1 MDMSDSF
8 AKRFRAALAKKA
20 QEDLLRTRRIVEDDY
35 AGVLN
40 VDGKAYLNFAAN
52 DYLGLRFDE
61 RVLQPFVEGL
71 SKYGAGSGAS
81 PLVTG
86 HSIEHARLEAWLAE
100 KLGREAVLL
109 FSSGFAANHALC
121 QALLHKDDV
130 VVSDK
135 LMHAS
140 FIEGAM
146 VSEANLKRF
155 AHNDIAHARTLL
167 DGIDSSHAVLLASE
181 GVFSMDGDTAPVAD
195 LVSLAHESNAMLM
208 LDDAHALGVLGD
220 RGLGSVD
227 AFNLTQDDCPVLM
240 GTFGK
245 AVGTSGAFIAGSHEL
260 IDYLVN
266 HAKHYIYSTAMSAAN
281 ARATLASLELIV
293 AGEQRTRLFA
303 NIARF
308 RDGVARHGLPV
319 LASNTAIQPF
329 IIGSADGVL
338 QASDYLRSLGV
349 WVGAIRSPTVPKGS
363 DRLRITLSAVHC
375 DKDIDAL
382 IDALCLLREQEWG

>member
-1 MDMSDSF
+1 MANPF
-8 AKRFRAALAKKA
+8 AQRFRQALDIKH
-20 QEDLLRTRRIVEDDY
+20 QQDLLRTRRIVADDY
-35 AGVLN
+35 AGVLK
-40 VDGKAYLNFAAN
+40 VDGQAYLNFASN

-71 SKYGAGSGAS
+71 SKFGAGSGAS

-86 HSIEHARLEAWLAE
+86 HSIEHARLESWLAD

-121 QALLHKDDV
+121 QALLQKDDV

-146 VSEANLKRF
+146 VSDATLKRF
-155 AHNDIAHARTLL
+155 KHNDVVHAHSLLQGIA
-167 DGIDSSHAVLLASE
+167 SNSAVFMASE
-181 GVFSMDGDTAPVAD
+181 GVFSMDGDTAPVNE
-195 LVSLAHESNAMLM
+195 LVSLAHQHNALLM

-220 RGLGSVD
+220 NGLGSVD
-227 AFNLTQDDCPVLM
+227 AFGLSQEDCPVVM

-245 AVGTSGAFIAGSHEL
+245 AVGTSGAFIAGSQDL

-281 ARATLASLELIV
+281 ARATLASLELV
-293 AGEQRTRLFA
+293 VSSEQRAKLQS
-303 NIARF
+303 NIQRF

-319 LASNTAIQPF
+319 LESHTAIQPF
-329 IIGSADGVL
+329 IIGTADGVL
-338 QASDYLRSLGV
+338 QASEYLRSLGL

-382 IDALCLLREQEWG
+382 LDALCLLREQGWG

>member
-1 MDMSDSF
+1 MSNPF
-8 AKRFRAALAKKA
+8 EQRFRHALTHKT
-20 QEDLLRTRRIVEDDY
+20 QQDLLRTRYVVEDDY
-35 AGVLN
+35 AGVLKVN
-40 VDGKAYLNFAAN
+40 GTAYLNFASN

-86 HSIEHARLEAWLAE
+86 HSIEHARLESWLAD
-100 KLGREAVLL
+100 KLGRDAVLL

-121 QALLHKDDV
+121 QALLQKNDV

-146 VSEANLKRF
+146 VSEARLKRF
-155 AHNDIAHARTLL
+155 AHNDVAHAQTLL
-167 DGIDSSHAVLLASE
+167 EAIDKDSATLIASE
-181 GVFSMDGDTAPVAD
+181 GVFSMDGDTAPVPE
-195 LVSLAHESNAMLM
+195 LVSLAQEHHAMLM

-220 RGLGSVD
+220 NGLGSVD
-227 AFNLTQDDCPVLM
+227 AFGLTQADCPIVM

-245 AVGTSGAFIAGSHEL
+245 AVGTSGAFIAGSQDL

-281 ARATLASLELIV
+281 ARATLASLALIV
-293 AGEQRTRLFA
+293 AGEQRQRLQS
-303 NIARF
+303 NITRF
-308 RDGVARHGLPV
+308 RKGVARHDLPV
-319 LASNTAIQPF
+319 LASQTAIQPY
-329 IIGSADGVL
+329 IVGSAEGVL
-338 QASDYLRSLGV
+338 QASDYLRALGV

-363 DRLRITLSAVHC
+363 DRLRITLSAVHQ

-382 IDALCLLREQEWG
+382 IDALCLMREQGWG

>member
-1 MDMSDSF
+1 MSNPF
-8 AKRFRAALAKKA
+8 EQRFRHALTHKT
-20 QEDLLRTRRIVEDDY
+20 QQDLLRTRYVVEDDY
-35 AGVLN
+35 AGVLKVN
-40 VDGKAYLNFAAN
+40 GTAYLNFASN

-86 HSIEHARLEAWLAE
+86 HSIEHVRLESWLAD
-100 KLGREAVLL
+100 KLGRDAVLL

-121 QALLHKDDV
+121 QALLQKNDV

-146 VSEANLKRF
+146 VSEARLKRF
-155 AHNDIAHARTLL
+155 AHNDVAHAQTLL
-167 DGIDSSHAVLLASE
+167 EAIDKDSATLIASE
-181 GVFSMDGDTAPVAD
+181 GVFSMDGDTAPVPE
-195 LVSLAHESNAMLM
+195 LVSLAQEHHAMLM
-208 LDDAHALGVLGD
+208 LDEAHALGVLGD
-220 RGLGSVD
+220 NGLGSVD
-227 AFNLTQDDCPVLM
+227 AFGLTQADCPIVM

-245 AVGTSGAFIAGSHEL
+245 AVGTSGAFIAGSQDL

-281 ARATLASLELIV
+281 ARATLASLALIV
-293 AGEQRTRLFA
+293 AGEQRQRLQS
-303 NIARF
+303 NITRF
-308 RDGVARHGLPV
+308 RKGVARHDLPV
-319 LASNTAIQPF
+319 LASQTAIQPY
-329 IIGSADGVL
+329 IIGSAEGVL
-338 QASDYLRSLGV
+338 QASDYLRALGV

-363 DRLRITLSAVHC
+363 DRLRITLSAVHQ

-382 IDALCLLREQEWG
+382 IDALCLMREQGWG

>member
-1 MDMSDSF
+1 MANPF
-8 AKRFRAALAKKA
+8 AQRFRQALDIKH
-20 QEDLLRTRRIVEDDY
+20 QQDLLRTRRIVADDY
-35 AGVLN
+35 AGVLK
-40 VDGKAYLNFAAN
+40 VDGQAYLNFASN

-86 HSIEHARLEAWLAE
+86 HTIEHTRLESWLAD

-121 QALLHKDDV
+121 QALLQKDDV

-146 VSEANLKRF
+146 VSDATLKRF
-155 AHNDIAHARTLL
+155 KHNDVVHAQSLLQGIA
-167 DGIDSSHAVLLASE
+167 SKNAVFMASE
-181 GVFSMDGDTAPVAD
+181 GVFSMDGDTAPVNE
-195 LVSLAHESNAMLM
+195 LVSLAHEHNALLM

-220 RGLGSVD
+220 NGLGSVD
-227 AFNLTQDDCPVLM
+227 AFGLSQEDCPVVM

-245 AVGTSGAFIAGSHEL
+245 AVGTSGAFIAGSQDL

-281 ARATLASLELIV
+281 ARATMASLELIV
-293 AGEQRTRLFA
+293 AGEQRTRLLA
-303 NIARF
+303 NIALF

-319 LASNTAIQPF
+319 LDSNTAIQPF

-382 IDALCLLREQEWG
+382 LDALCLLREQGWG

>member
-1 MDMSDSF
+1 MSNPF
-8 AKRFRAALAKKA
+8 EQRFRHALTHKT
-20 QEDLLRTRRIVEDDY
+20 QQDLLRTRYVAEDDY
-35 AGVLN
+35 AGVLKVN
-40 VDGKAYLNFAAN
+40 GTAYLNFASN

-71 SKYGAGSGAS
+71 SKYGSGSGAS

-121 QALLHKDDV
+121 QALLQKNDV

-146 VSEANLKRF
+146 VSEARLKRF
-155 AHNDIAHARTLL
+155 AHNDVAHAQTLL
-167 DGIDSSHAVLLASE
+167 ASVGQNSAVLLASE
-181 GVFSMDGDTAPVAD
+181 GVFSMDGDTAPVPE
-195 LVSLAHESNAMLM
+195 LVSLAQAHHAMLM
-208 LDDAHALGVLGD
+208 LDDAHALGVLGEQ
-220 RGLGSVD
+220 GLGSVD
-227 AFNLTQDDCPVLM
+227 AFGLTQADCPIVM

-245 AVGTSGAFIAGSHEL
+245 AVGTSGAFIAGSQDL

-281 ARATLASLELIV
+281 ARATLASLALIV
-293 AGEQRTRLFA
+293 AGEQRQRLQS

-308 RDGVARHGLPV
+308 RQGVARHDLPV
-319 LASNTAIQPF
+319 LASQTAIQPY
-329 IIGSADGVL
+329 IIGSAESVL
-338 QASDYLRSLGV
+338 QASDYLRALGV

-363 DRLRITLSAVHC
+363 DRLRITLSAVHQ

-382 IDALCLLREQEWG
+382 IDALCLMREQGWG

>member
-1 MDMSDSF
+1 MSNPF
-8 AKRFRAALAKKA
+8 EQRFRHALTHKT
-20 QEDLLRTRRIVEDDY
+20 QQDLLRTRYVAEDDY
-35 AGVLN
+35 AGVLKVN
-40 VDGKAYLNFAAN
+40 GTAYLNFASN

-71 SKYGAGSGAS
+71 SKYGSGSGAS

-121 QALLHKDDV
+121 QALLQKNDV

-146 VSEANLKRF
+146 VSEARLKRF
-155 AHNDIAHARTLL
+155 AHNDVAHAQTLL
-167 DGIDSSHAVLLASE
+167 EAIDKDSATLIASE
-181 GVFSMDGDTAPVAD
+181 GVFSMDGDTAPVPE
-195 LVSLAHESNAMLM
+195 LVSLAQEHHAMLM

-220 RGLGSVD
+220 NGLGSVD
-227 AFNLTQDDCPVLM
+227 AFGLTQADCPIVM

-245 AVGTSGAFIAGSHEL
+245 AVGTSGAFIAGSQDL

-281 ARATLASLELIV
+281 ARATLASLALIV
-293 AGEQRTRLFA
+293 AGEQRQRLQS
-303 NIARF
+303 NITRF
-308 RDGVARHGLPV
+308 RKGVARHDLPV
-319 LASNTAIQPF
+319 LASQTAIQPY
-329 IIGSADGVL
+329 IVGSAEGVL
-338 QASDYLRSLGV
+338 QASDYLRALGV

-363 DRLRITLSAVHC
+363 DRLRITLSAVHQ

-382 IDALCLLREQEWG
+382 IDALCLMREQGWG

>member
-1 MDMSDSF
+1 MDMSDPF
-8 AKRFRAALAKKA
+8 AKRFRAALASKA

-86 HSIEHARLEAWLAE
+86 HSIEHARLESWLAE

-130 VVSDK
+130 VLSDK

-146 VSEANLKRF
+146 VSEAKLKRF
-155 AHNDIAHARTLL
+155 AHNDVKHARTLL
-167 DGIDSSHAVLLASE
+167 DGIDSSPAVLLASE
-181 GVFSMDGDTAPVAD
+181 GVFSMDGDTAPVAE
-195 LVSLAHESNAMLM
+195 LVSLAQASNAMLM
-208 LDDAHALGVLGD
+208 LDDAHAFGVLGD
-220 RGLGSVD
+220 SGLGSVD
-227 AFNLTQDDCPVLM
+227 AFHLTQDDCPVLM

-245 AVGTSGAFIAGSHEL
+245 AVGTSGAFIAGSHDL

-281 ARATLASLELIV
+281 AWATLASLELIV

-319 LASNTAIQPF
+319 LDSNTAIQPF

-349 WVGAIRSPTVPKGS
+349 WAGAIRSPTVPKGS

-382 IDALCLLREQEWG
+382 IDALCLMREQGWG

>member
-1 MDMSDSF
+1 MSNPF
-8 AKRFRAALAKKA
+8 EQRFRHALTHKT
-20 QEDLLRTRRIVEDDY
+20 QQDLLRTRYVAEDDY
-35 AGVLN
+35 AGVLKVN
-40 VDGKAYLNFAAN
+40 GTAYLNFASN

-86 HSIEHARLEAWLAE
+86 HSIEHARLESWLAD
-100 KLGREAVLL
+100 KLGRNAVLL

-121 QALLHKDDV
+121 QALLQKNDV

-146 VSEANLKRF
+146 VSEARLKRF
-155 AHNDIAHARTLL
+155 AHNDVAHAQTLL
-167 DGIDSSHAVLLASE
+167 EAIDKDSATLIASE
-181 GVFSMDGDTAPVAD
+181 GVFSMDGDTAPVPE
-195 LVSLAHESNAMLM
+195 LVSLAQEHHAMLM

-220 RGLGSVD
+220 NGLGSVD
-227 AFNLTQDDCPVLM
+227 AFGLTQADCPIVM

-245 AVGTSGAFIAGSHEL
+245 AVGTSGAFIAGSQDL

-281 ARATLASLELIV
+281 ARATLASLALIV
-293 AGEQRTRLFA
+293 AGEQRQRLQS
-303 NIARF
+303 NITRF
-308 RDGVARHGLPV
+308 RKGVARHDLPV
-319 LASNTAIQPF
+319 LASQTAIQPY
-329 IIGSADGVL
+329 IVGSAEGVL
-338 QASDYLRSLGV
+338 QASNYLRALGV

-363 DRLRITLSAVHC
+363 DRLRITLSAVHQ

-382 IDALCLLREQEWG
+382 IDALCLMREQGWG

>member
-1 MDMSDSF
+1 MSDSF
-8 AKRFRAALAKKA
+8 ATRFRAALAIKA

-121 QALLHKDDV
+121 QALLQKDDV

-146 VSEANLKRF
+146 VSEAKLKRF
-155 AHNDIAHARTLL
+155 AHNDVKHAKTLL
-167 DGIDSSHAVLLASE
+167 EGIDSNHAVLLASE
-181 GVFSMDGDTAPVAD
+181 GVFSMDGDTAPVAE
-195 LVSLAHESNAMLM
+195 LVSLAQESNAMLM
-208 LDDAHALGVLGD
+208 LDDAHAFGVLGES
-220 RGLGSVD
+220 GLGSVD
-227 AFNLTQDDCPVLM
+227 AFGLSQEDCPVLM

-245 AVGTSGAFIAGSHEL
+245 AVGTSGAFIAGSHDL

-293 AGEQRTRLFA
+293 AGEQRTRLLA

-319 LASNTAIQPF
+319 LDSNTAIQPF

-382 IDALCLLREQEWG
+382 IDALCLLREQGWG

>member
-1 MDMSDSF
+1 MSNPF
-8 AKRFRAALAKKA
+8 EQRFRHALTHKT
-20 QEDLLRTRRIVEDDY
+20 QQDLLRTRYVAEDDY
-35 AGVLN
+35 AGVLKVN
-40 VDGKAYLNFAAN
+40 GTAYLNFASN

-71 SKYGAGSGAS
+71 SKYGSGSGAS

-121 QALLHKDDV
+121 QALLQKNDV

-146 VSEANLKRF
+146 VSEARLKRF
-155 AHNDIAHARTLL
+155 AHNDVAHAQTLL
-167 DGIDSSHAVLLASE
+167 EAIDKDSATLIASE
-181 GVFSMDGDTAPVAD
+181 GVFSMDGDTAPVPE
-195 LVSLAHESNAMLM
+195 LVSLAQEHHAMLM

-220 RGLGSVD
+220 NGLGSVD
-227 AFNLTQDDCPVLM
+227 AFGLTQADCPIVM

-245 AVGTSGAFIAGSHEL
+245 AVGTSGAFIAGSQDL

-281 ARATLASLELIV
+281 ARATLASLALIV
-293 AGEQRTRLFA
+293 AGEQRQRLQS
-303 NIARF
+303 NITRF
-308 RDGVARHGLPV
+308 RKGVARHDLPV
-319 LASNTAIQPF
+319 LASQTAIQPY
-329 IIGSADGVL
+329 IVGSAEGVL
-338 QASDYLRSLGV
+338 QASNYLRALGV

-363 DRLRITLSAVHC
+363 DRLRITLSAVHQ

-382 IDALCLLREQEWG
+382 IDALCLMREQGWG

>member
-1 MDMSDSF
+1 MTH
-8 AKRFRAALAKKA
+8 KT
-20 QEDLLRTRRIVEDDY
+20 QQDLLRTRYVAEDDY
-35 AGVLN
+35 AGVLKVN
-40 VDGKAYLNFAAN
+40 GTAYLNFASN

-71 SKYGAGSGAS
+71 SKYGSGSGAS

-121 QALLHKDDV
+121 QALLQKNDV

-146 VSEANLKRF
+146 VSEARLKRF
-155 AHNDIAHARTLL
+155 AHNDVAHAQTLL
-167 DGIDSSHAVLLASE
+167 ASVGQNSAVLLASE
-181 GVFSMDGDTAPVAD
+181 GVFSMDGDTAPVPE
-195 LVSLAHESNAMLM
+195 LVSLAQAHHAMLM
-208 LDDAHALGVLGD
+208 LDDAHALGVLGEQ
-220 RGLGSVD
+220 GLGSVD
-227 AFNLTQDDCPVLM
+227 AFELTQADCPIVM

-245 AVGTSGAFIAGSHEL
+245 AVGTSGAFIAGSQDL

-281 ARATLASLELIV
+281 ARATLASLALIV
-293 AGEQRTRLFA
+293 AGEQRQRLQS

-308 RDGVARHGLPV
+308 RQGVARHDLPV
-319 LASNTAIQPF
+319 LASQTAIQPY
-329 IIGSADGVL
+329 IIGSAESVL
-338 QASDYLRSLGV
+338 QASDYLRALGV

-363 DRLRITLSAVHC
+363 DRLRITLSAVHQ

-382 IDALCLLREQEWG
+382 IDALCLMREQGWG

>member
-1 MDMSDSF
+1 MSNPF
-8 AKRFRAALAKKA
+8 EQRFRHALTHKT
-20 QEDLLRTRRIVEDDY
+20 QQDLLRTRYVAEDDY
-35 AGVLN
+35 AGVLKVN
-40 VDGKAYLNFAAN
+40 GTAYLNFASN

-86 HSIEHARLEAWLAE
+86 HSIEHARLESWLAD
-100 KLGREAVLL
+100 KLGRDAVLL

-121 QALLHKDDV
+121 QALLQKNDV

-146 VSEANLKRF
+146 VSEARLKRF
-155 AHNDIAHARTLL
+155 AHNDVAHAQTLL
-167 DGIDSSHAVLLASE
+167 EAIDKDSATLIASE
-181 GVFSMDGDTAPVAD
+181 GVFSMDGDTAPVPE
-195 LVSLAHESNAMLM
+195 LVSLAQEHHAMLM

-220 RGLGSVD
+220 NGLGSVD
-227 AFNLTQDDCPVLM
+227 AFGLTQADCPIVM

-245 AVGTSGAFIAGSHEL
+245 AVGTSGAFIAGSQDL

-281 ARATLASLELIV
+281 ARATLASLALIV
-293 AGEQRTRLFA
+293 AGEQRQRLQS
-303 NIARF
+303 NITRF
-308 RDGVARHGLPV
+308 RKGVARHDLPV
-319 LASNTAIQPF
+319 LASQTAIQPY
-329 IIGSADGVL
+329 IVGSAEGVL
-338 QASDYLRSLGV
+338 QASDYLRALGV

-363 DRLRITLSAVHC
+363 DRLRITLSAVHQ

-382 IDALCLLREQEWG
+382 IDALCLMREQGWG

>member
-1 MDMSDSF
+1 MSNPF
-8 AKRFRAALAKKA
+8 EQRFRHALTHKT
-20 QEDLLRTRRIVEDDY
+20 QHDLLRTRYVAEDDY
-35 AGVLN
+35 AGVLRVN
-40 VDGKAYLNFAAN
+40 GTAYLNFASN

-71 SKYGAGSGAS
+71 SKYGSGSGAS

-121 QALLHKDDV
+121 QALLHKNDV

-146 VSEANLKRF
+146 VSEARLKRF
-155 AHNDIAHARTLL
+155 AHNDVAHAQTLL
-167 DGIDSSHAVLLASE
+167 ASVDQNSAVLLASE
-181 GVFSMDGDTAPVAD
+181 GVFSMDGDTAPVPE
-195 LVSLAHESNAMLM
+195 LVSLAHEHHAMLM
-208 LDDAHALGVLGD
+208 LDDAHALGVLGEQ
-220 RGLGSVD
+220 GLGSVD
-227 AFNLTQDDCPVLM
+227 AFGLTQADCPIVM

-245 AVGTSGAFIAGSHEL
+245 AVGTSGAFIAGSQDL

-281 ARATLASLELIV
+281 ARATLASLALIV
-293 AGEQRTRLFA
+293 AGEQRQRLHS

-308 RDGVARHGLPV
+308 RQGVARHDLPV
-319 LASNTAIQPF
+319 LASQTAIQPY
-329 IIGSADGVL
+329 IIGSAEGVL
-338 QASDYLRSLGV
+338 QASEYLRALGV

-363 DRLRITLSAVHC
+363 DRLRITLSAVHQ

-382 IDALCLLREQEWG
+382 IDALCLMREQGWG